1 MRGTRT
7 VGYGQISQHRS
18 HPGGRGHA
26 GLHKYKWSWVTT
38 YDPDYFGVHGFVNPT
53 TIYTN
58 TWISVG
64 DLDTLY
70 SKISEKVKVEEVD
83 GLPHLDLT
91 KLGIDKLLGSGD
103 VGSGYLVSVPRY
115 TKQAKAKLEGAGG
128 KIREA

>member
-1 MRGTRT
+1 MRGGRT

-53 TIYTN
+53 RVPTN

-64 DLDTLY
+64 DLEALHV
-70 SKISEKVKVEEVD
+70 KLAEKGKAEEKD
-83 GLPHLDLT
+83 GMTYLNLT

-103 VGSGYLVSVPRY
+103 LGTPYVITVPKF
-115 TKQAKAKLEGAGG
+115 TVQAKAKVEGAGG
-128 KIREA
+128 KIQEA